1 MRRQSDTYIKIYNE
15 YRKDRLNEV
24 LELKREVRELKQ
36 MVEFLCK
43 TVFKD

>member
-1 MRRQSDTYIKIYNE
+1 MRRQSDTYIKIYNQ
-15 YRKDRLNEV
+15 YREDRSKEV

>member
-1 MRRQSDTYIKIYNE
+1 LKEFI
-15 YRKDRLNEV
+15 
-24 LELKREVRELKQ
+24 ELKREVRELKQ